1 MEQFALPSIGLSIEP
16 EAARFI
22 LEWAVSNEPRFPPDL
37 LKRMGL
43 VHCMVNRG
51 YSCFVETGTYL
62 GDTTDAIAALLKCRV
77 FTIELDDELH
87 RRACMRFAG
96 NDRITCLHGDSA
108 TQLDTILQGLDQP
121 ALFWLDSHYAGEGT
135 AHGDSVSPI
144 LAELECL
151 RRARETRPYL
161 IDACS
166 IYIDDMR
173 LFGVGDY
180 PPLADLLRVVE
191 RDFPR
196 HLRTIHNDAMRIVPK
211 PSE

>member
-1 MEQFALPSIGLSIEP
+1 MQPFELPSIGLSIEP

-22 LEWAVSNEPRFPPDL
+22 LEWAVSDEPRFPPDL

-43 VHCMVNRG
+43 VHCMLTRG
-51 YSCFVETGTYL
+51 YSCFVETGTYH
-62 GDTTDAIAALLKCRV
+62 GDTTEIIAALLKCRV

-87 RRACMRFAG
+87 RKACERFAG
-96 NDRITCLHGDSA
+96 NERIVCLHGDSA
-108 TQLDTILQGLDQP
+108 SQLDAVVQTLDEP

-135 AHGDSVSPI
+135 AYGDSVSPI

-151 RRARETRPYL
+151 RRARASRPHL

-166 IYIDDMR
+166 IFIDDMR
-173 LFGVGDY
+173 LFGIGEY
-180 PPLADLLRVVE
+180 PPLADLLRIVE

-196 HLRTIHNDAMRIVPK
+196 HLRTVHNDALRIVPK